1 VLFKCGVGRGKA
13 VLNEVLGEQFHGIGV
28 TDDYSAYQSQAT
40 EHQLCWAHFLRK
52 AIALS
57 LCDPENRQYKR
68 FLKSLFA
75 IYYDAVRFSRD
86 RRLSAGRQAKVDR
99 LQARTS
105 MV

>member
-1 VLFKCGVGRGKA
+1 
-13 VLNEVLGEQFHGIGV
+13 VLGEHFDGIGV
-28 TDDYSAYQSQAT
+28 TDDYNAYKSRLA

-57 LCDPENRQYKR
+57 LRNPDNRQYAR

-86 RRLSAGRQAKVDR
+86 RRLSVGRQAKVNK
-99 LQARTS
+99 LQSRICTICCR
-105 MV
+105 

>member
-1 VLFKCGVGRGKA
+1 M
-13 VLNEVLGEQFHGIGV
+13 LNEVLGEQFHGIGV
-28 TDDYSAYQSQAT
+28 TDDYSAYQSQTT

-57 LCDPENRQYKR
+57 LRDSENRQYKR